1 MRLMIVILTLML
13 CFACSDGTNNTTP
26 KPANNNTTT
35 KTGPLPV
42 HGYEVV
48 KSYPHDG
55 QAFTQGLFFH
65 DGFLYESTGQEGR
78 SQIRKVEIESGKV
91 LQKWDLPRD
100 EFGEGSTL
108 IGDKIY
114 MVTWQDGVGR
124 VLNLADFKLLR
135 EFSYI
140 GEGWGLTNDGTN
152 LIMSD
157 GSHIL
162 KFIEPGGFTSVKKM
176 PVFQSNGK
184 PLFLLNELEFVN
196 GEIWANIWHSE
207 QSETNTTQGTFPNI
221 AKPNYIARISPASG
235 NVVGWIDLAGI
246 SPDDQRRDSENTLNG
261 IAYDAA
267 GERIFVTGKNWKKLY
282 EIKIKPAQ

>member
-35 KTGPLPV
+35 KSSPLPV
-42 HGYEVV
+42 YGYEVV

-65 DGFLYESTGQEGR
+65 GGFLYESTGQEGR

-91 LQKWDLPRD
+91 LQKWDLPSD

-124 VLNLADFKLLR
+124 VLNLADFKVLR

-152 LIMSD
+152 LIMSQ
-157 GSHIL
+157 GTHVL
-162 KFIEPGGFTSVKKM
+162 KFINPDNFQQVKTL
-176 PVFQSNGK
+176 PVMREDGR
-184 PLFLLNELEFVN
+184 PLMNINELEFVK

-207 QSETNTTQGTFPNI
+207 QPDILG
-221 AKPNYIARISPASG
+221 KPNHIARIDPATG
-235 NVVGWIDLAGI
+235 KLLGWINLDGI

-261 IAYDAA
+261 IAYEA
-267 GERIFVTGKNWKKLY
+267 GSDRIFVTGKKWRKLF